1 MSHDRGGC
9 CTAMGPALMV
19 LALVSLTACTRP
31 AKVESAWAQ
40 GAARDQ
46 RFGNVLVVG
55 VTPNYNTRCRFER
68 MLRDSLINEGIR
80 AETSCSRLGLK
91 DPLTREAVVQIVGEL
106 GSDSVLST
114 RLVDAKAGLVEGGTD
129 EARGENYYKP
139 TGYGY
144 AYDPYYGAFGVP
156 VVYGTF
162 VAENPA
168 LTLQRTVV
176 VSSNVYETRGAALVY
191 SLDTTV
197 YDAQSQGEV
206 MDEIA
211 MAIAAR
217 LARDGLVRQP

>member
-1 MSHDRGGC
+1 MSHETTRHSPVRLPLW
-9 CTAMGPALMV
+9 M
-19 LALVSLTACTRP
+19 ALVIVILAGCTRP
-31 AKVESAWAQ
+31 TTVDSAWVE
-40 GAARDQ
+40 GVPRD
-46 RFGNVLVVG
+46 RAFGNVLVVG

-68 MLRDSLINEGIR
+68 MLRDSLIEAGIR
-80 AETSCSRLGLK
+80 SETSCSKLGLK
-91 DPLTREAVVQIVGEL
+91 DPLTRDAVVQIVTEL
-106 GSDSVLST
+106 GSDAVLST

-168 LTLQRTVV
+168 LTLERTVV
-176 VSSNVYETRGAALVY
+176 VSSNLYETRGAALVY

-211 MAIAAR
+211 IAIAAR
-217 LARDGLVRQP
+217 LGRDGLVGRP